1 VDFLTEGV
9 LARQPDEV
17 VDFLLHTCVLDELT
31 ASLCDALTTGGGPEV
46 GAGATLRELE
56 RTNLFVV
63 PLDEERL
70 AYRYHHLFAQY
81 LRAELGRREPEF
93 VPEQH
98 RRAWRWYRDNGLT
111 GRAVAHAQASG
122 DFEVAAELVA
132 TAWMPMSERGH
143 AETVRSWIAGFDDAQ
158 IEAHPPLA
166 IAAAWVVAIAG
177 EAERAVRFAGA
188 AQRGSW
194 QGPMPDG
201 TASFESALA
210 IMSSSFG
217 LGGLSGMRAAAE
229 RAVDLEPATSS
240 WRPLALVLLGI
251 SRTLQGDFVDAR
263 DVLDEVVE
271 LAPDQTPIMAFSLA
285 FLAAGALQEGD
296 EEQAWLHAQ
305 RSHAI
310 VGQPRLRNYTPSVVT
325 YALVANLLSR
335 RGDLERAAAAI
346 ERANELLPRL
356 IEAYWC
362 VMIETR
368 IRLATALGALGRRDE
383 AATRLEEAAALLA
396 SHEDAGVLPQWHAE
410 AVMSLH
416 GTRAG
421 KPERLSDARPAD
433 SARARARADA
443 VQNRAQAAPLAEHHQ
458 DSPPV
463 DLSEARRI
471 RRRRGGRSHP
481 R

>member
-1 VDFLTEGV
+1 
-9 LARQPDEV
+9 
-17 VDFLLHTCVLDELT
+17 
-31 ASLCDALTTGGGPEV
+31 
-46 GAGATLRELE
+46 
-56 RTNLFVV
+56 
-63 PLDEERL
+63 
-70 AYRYHHLFAQY
+70 
-81 LRAELGRREPEF
+81 
-93 VPEQH
+93 
-98 RRAWRWYRDNGLT
+98 
-111 GRAVAHAQASG
+111 HAQASG

-240 WRPLALVLLGI
+240 WRPLALLLLGI

-285 FLAAGALQEGD
+285 LLAAGALQGETKNRPGSTPNAPTRSSGSPACATTRL
-296 EEQAWLHAQ
+296 AWSRMPWWRTCSAGAAT
-305 RSHAI
+305 SSEP
-310 VGQPRLRNYTPSVVT
+310 QPRS
-325 YALVANLLSR
+325 
-335 RGDLERAAAAI
+335 
-346 ERANELLPRL
+346 
-356 IEAYWC
+356 
-362 VMIETR
+362 
-368 IRLATALGALGRRDE
+368 
-383 AATRLEEAAALLA
+383 
-396 SHEDAGVLPQWHAE
+396 
-410 AVMSLH
+410 
-416 GTRAG
+416 
-421 KPERLSDARPAD
+421 
-433 SARARARADA
+433 SARTSCCHASSRPTGA
-443 VQNRAQAAPLAEHHQ
+443 
-458 DSPPV
+458 
-463 DLSEARRI
+463 
-471 RRRRGGRSHP
+471 
-481 R
+481 